1 MSNTPLSTASI
12 SKLLQAGVHLG
23 HKTRRWNPKMLP
35 YIHSEQSGVHIIN
48 LEQTQA
54 RLQTAFEFLRT
65 SSAMGKRIAF
75 VGTKKQ
81 ASEIIEEEAKR
92 CGASFVSRKWL
103 SGLMTNF
110 DVIKP
115 RLNRLRHLEKMR
127 DTGALFLSPKKEQMA
142 LNREL
147 FKLERSLGGLKNLY
161 SKPDIIFVV
170 DQKREKIAVTEALK
184 SGITLVGIV
193 DTDSNPD
200 GIDFVIPANDDSVRS
215 IRLLTRLMAD
225 AILEGKDNSGGAD
238 PQPSPVCS
246 GGPNGNPDLHDADML
261 TSVEQQ

>member
-1 MSNTPLSTASI
+1 
-12 SKLLQAGVHLG
+12 
-23 HKTRRWNPKMLP
+23 MLP
-35 YIHSEQSGVHIIN
+35 YIHCEQSGFHIID
-48 LEQTQA
+48 LDQTQT
-54 RLQTAFEFLRT
+54 RLQTAFEFMRT
-65 SSAMGKRIAF
+65 SAAMGKRIAF

-127 DTGALFLSPKKEQMA
+127 DTGELFRYPKKEQA
-142 LNREL
+142 TLNREL
-147 FKLERSLGGLKNLY
+147 FKLDRSLGGLKNLY

-170 DQKREKIAVTEALK
+170 DQKREQIAVTEALK

-193 DTDSNPD
+193 DTDSHPD

-225 AILEGKDNSGGAD
+225 AILEGKDNSGGVD
-238 PQPSPVCS
+238 PQPSPVRS
-246 GGPNGNPDLHDADML
+246 GGPAGGPDLHAVGML
-261 TSVEQQ
+261 RLPEQ